1 MKSFKEFVGS
11 SLSEGIDVQRK
22 SGHFDGA
29 LKKELAKRVGE
40 YIQDEDPNYKA
51 LYKMVQNTLPKE
63 QVLKSVR
70 LAINGSELQIKFV
83 QKPEIYKNYKE
94 LDKLG
99 KKLEQTY
106 KTYLKELGIFDNVKV
121 EIKYS
126 SETNS
131 WSENYFSFQFK
142 VTYDLTLKNVVIPR
156 YPDGSGEWK

>member
-1 MKSFKEFVGS
+1 MKSFKEFVRS

-22 SGHFDGA
+22 SGHFDGV
-29 LKKELAKRVGE
+29 LKKELAKKVGE
-40 YIQDEDPNYKA
+40 YIQDEDSNYKA

-63 QVLKSVR
+63 QVLKSVK

-126 SETNS
+126 SDTDS
-131 WSENYFSFQFK
+131 WGENYFSFQFK

-156 YPDGSGEWK
+156 YSDGSGEWK